1 MLINS
6 KVNVG
11 KVDVCPLAVGGGLQ
25 TGPTAVQVS
34 VAVLLGMRPE
44 DSVSHYRDPCS
55 SMPAAALFTAARNWN
70 QFECPSAEEWIMKV
84 WSIFS

>member
-11 KVDVCPLAVGGGLQ
+11 KMDVCPLAVGDGLQ

-34 VAVLLGMRPE
+34 VAVLLGLRPE
-44 DSVSHYRDPCS
+44 DSVSHYREPCS
-55 SMPAAALFTAARNWN
+55 SIPALLCSQQPETGTSLSARQLKNG
-70 QFECPSAEEWIMKV
+70 
-84 WSIFS
+84 